1 MSNAPSPLASWI
13 SPEQAI
19 APALTIGLN
28 GWFSALRRIELK
40 GSPEGST
47 PIALSTRAAPSVSSA
62 SANTNGFDIDWMVK
76 GTLVSPTS

>member
-1 MSNAPSPLASWI
+1 MLSWI
-13 SPEQAI
+13 SPVQAM

-28 GWFSALRRIELK
+28 GWFSALSRIELK

-47 PIALSTRAAPSVSSA
+47 PIALSTRAAPSMSSA

-76 GTLVSPTS
+76 GTRLSPTS